1 MSMFKEVAD
10 IQTADMLK
18 LPVPEA
24 EYKNVA
30 VKPSDIQS
38 EMVKSL
44 SERAEKVRNGGVDSS
59 QDNMLLITN
68 DGRKLALDQRM
79 IDSLLPDFEGSKVN
93 ALVDNVYR
101 IWDETTP
108 NKSVQLIFCD
118 LSTPKSSNDFS
129 VYNDIRDKLI
139 RKGIPP
145 DEVQFIHGAN
155 TETKKAELFKKVR
168 SGEVRVL
175 MGSTQKMGA
184 GTNVQNK
191 LIAMHDLDC
200 PWRPADVGRILRTF
214 KIKKN
219 VEVTDNGKIII

>member
-18 LPVPEA
+18 LPVPET
-24 EYKNVA
+24 EYKNIA

-79 IDSLLPDFEGSKVN
+79 IDPLLPDFEGSKVN

-101 IWDETTP
+101 IWNETTP
-108 NKSVQLIFCD
+108 NKSAQLVFCD

-139 RKGIPP
+139 
-145 DEVQFIHGAN
+145 
-155 TETKKAELFKKVR
+155 KKAFR
-168 SGEVRVL
+168 PMRYNSFTMRI
-175 MGSTQKMGA
+175 QKQRKPSCSKRYAQVKSEFLWAQLKRWVQAPMCK
-184 GTNVQNK
+184 TN
-191 LIAMHDLDC
+191 
-200 PWRPADVGRILRTF
+200 
-214 KIKKN
+214 
-219 VEVTDNGKIII
+219 

>member
-18 LPVPEA
+18 LPVPKA
-24 EYKNVA
+24 EYKNIA

-79 IDSLLPDFEGSKVN
+79 IDLLLPDFEGSKVN

-108 NKSVQLIFCD
+108 NKSAQLIFCD

-139 RKGIPP
+139 
-145 DEVQFIHGAN
+145 
-155 TETKKAELFKKVR
+155 KKVFR
-168 SGEVRVL
+168 PMRCNSF
-175 MGSTQKMGA
+175 MMQTQKRRKPSYSKRYAQVKSEFLWVQLKNGCRHQCA
-184 GTNVQNK
+184 KQIDCHARFGLPLETCRFGTASRKNYPSRKRK
-191 LIAMHDLDC
+191 L
-200 PWRPADVGRILRTF
+200 
-214 KIKKN
+214 
-219 VEVTDNGKIII
+219 

>member
-24 EYKNVA
+24 EYKNIA

-44 SERAEKVRNGGVDSS
+44 SKRAEKVRNGGVDSS

-79 IDSLLPDFEGSKVN
+79 IDPLLPDFEGSKVN

-108 NKSVQLIFCD
+108 NKSAQLIFCD

-139 RKGIPP
+139 KKGVPP
-145 DEVQFIHGAN
+145 DEVQFIHDAN
-155 TETKKAELFKKVR
+155 TETKKTSVYKGYKQDKIEMRGDRAEMSDFPLYLNTV
-168 SGEVRVL
+168 
-175 MGSTQKMGA
+175 A
-184 GTNVQNK
+184 GG
-191 LIAMHDLDC
+191 LD
-200 PWRPADVGRILRTF
+200 RRDQTIGGFSFVV
-214 KIKKN
+214 KIYAVPV
-219 VEVTDNGKIII
+219 VEIIG

>member
-24 EYKNVA
+24 EYKNIA

-44 SERAEKVRNGGVDSS
+44 SERAENVRNGGVDSS

-79 IDSLLPDFEGSKVN
+79 IDPLLPDFEGSKVN

-101 IWDETTP
+101 I
-108 NKSVQLIFCD
+108 
-118 LSTPKSSNDFS
+118 
-129 VYNDIRDKLI
+129 
-139 RKGIPP
+139 
-145 DEVQFIHGAN
+145 
-155 TETKKAELFKKVR
+155 
-168 SGEVRVL
+168 
-175 MGSTQKMGA
+175 
-184 GTNVQNK
+184 
-191 LIAMHDLDC
+191 
-200 PWRPADVGRILRTF
+200 
-214 KIKKN
+214 
-219 VEVTDNGKIII
+219 